1 MNKLLLLTKN
11 LEKVVCPR
19 KSCLVT
25 TKLQNQKRGSRWSV
39 VPFECTKSDPE
50 EAMELCKTASRPR
63 GNDGKIMPGR
73 QESMDRRTQTGRSK
87 RLLKLSLVR
96 WGNNIQRAF
105 GKIKMVYFSSAQE
118 VQENL

>member
-1 MNKLLLLTKN
+1 M
-11 LEKVVCPR
+11 EKVVCPR

-39 VPFECTKSDPE
+39 IPFESTKSDPE
-50 EAMELCKTASRPR
+50 EAMELCKTASRSR

-73 QESMDRRTQTGRSK
+73 RESMDRRTQTGRSK
-87 RLLKLSLVR
+87 RLLKLSLVH

-105 GKIKMVYFSSAQE
+105 GKIKMVHFSSAQE